1 MCTPVDAPS
10 TVSVPHVPATRPQ
23 PARRGWLRPAAVAT
37 LMAFGPV
44 ACGSWKT
51 VPLTRIAS
59 GEEQLAGVTV
69 RLHERD
75 KLLEQWRPL
84 VVTAVRFPLV
94 EGHAPDS
101 DVIEQVDLRSLDSV
115 EVYSTDAAATVFAV
129 VGVAAVVLLAAAII
143 AVATKS
149 SCPFVYAE
157 TPEGPVLVGESYS
170 GATNRSIQRA
180 DLLPL
185 PALEPGRAR
194 LRLANEAYETQYTDQ
209 LELWLVD
216 HAPGTRAVAT
226 YQARPIL
233 VSGGAPPARAL
244 DLAGAEVTSLVAR
257 KDALAW
263 QSDLDVAARLPVPPS
278 REGIEATF
286 PAPPPGTRPVLEL
299 DLGNAPWLDVV
310 FGRFF
315 ALMGDDLEASLER
328 GNRPEAGPAIRAWR
342 EREGVDLAVDLW
354 RAGRWERVALIP
366 TVGPV
371 ALRRVAVPLPAS
383 SGEEVRV
390 RLIGGVGFWRVDAL
404 ALSALAD
411 DRPPAVRLAPA
422 AASGTGAAQARDLL
436 AAEDGRY
443 HVLAVRGE
451 SMALSFD
458 TPPPPPGSRRDA
470 FLLTNGY
477 YLVHR
482 PPQAERSLA
491 TLRTLRDEPGSLS
504 RFSLDLYREYQKAAA
519 APRLAGAAP

>member
-1 MCTPVDAPS
+1 MCTTVGAPS
-10 TVSVPHVPATRPQ
+10 TVSVPHVPARRPR
-23 PARRGWLRPAAVAT
+23 PARRGWFRSAAVAT
-37 LMAFGPV
+37 LVAFGPV
-44 ACGSWKT
+44 ACGSWRA
-51 VPLTRIAS
+51 VPLTSIES
-59 GEEQLAGVTV
+59 GEERLTGVTI

-75 KLLEQWRPL
+75 TSPERWRAL
-84 VVTAVRFPLV
+84 VVTAVRFPVV

-101 DVIEQVDLRSLDSV
+101 EVVEQVDLRSLDAL
-115 EVYSTDAAATVFAV
+115 EVYSVDAVATVFAV
-129 VGVAAVVLLAAAII
+129 VGVAAVVLLGVAVI

-194 LRLANEAYETQYTDQ
+194 LRLANEAYETQYTDR

-233 VSGGAPPARAL
+233 VGGGAPPAGAL
-244 DLAGAEVTSLVAR
+244 DLAGADVTSLVAR

-286 PAPPPGTRPVLEL
+286 PAPPPETRPVLEL
-299 DLGNAPWLDVV
+299 DLGNTPWLDVV

-328 GNRPEAGPAIRAWR
+328 GNRPEAGPAILSWR
-342 EREGVDLAVDLW
+342 EREGVDLAVDVW
-354 RAGRWERVALIP
+354 RAGRWERAALVP

-371 ALRRVAVPLPAS
+371 AFRRVAIPVPAP
-383 SGEEVRV
+383 SGEDVRV
-390 RLIGGVGFWRVDAL
+390 RLTGGVGFWRVDAL

-411 DRPPAVRLAPA
+411 DRPPAIRLAPA
-422 AASGTGAAQARDLL
+422 SASGTGAVQARDLL

-458 TPPPPPGSRRDA
+458 TPPPPAGTLRDA
-470 FLLTNGY
+470 FLLTSGY

-482 PPQAERSLA
+482 PPRAERSLA

-504 RFSLDLYREYQKAAA
+504 RFSLDLYREYLKALA